1 MVEISI
7 PYLKKLAVF
16 FLATCITCVA
26 DSAKSEIIRY
36 PQVNSVNLAQ
46 LPSLPPS
53 PPPKSLKL
61 GSKGE
66 NVKILQTQL
75 KKLGYYQ
82 EEVNGRY
89 GETTKVAVIA
99 FQKSVNLKPDGITDA
114 NTWTKLQT
122 TTPKQSNQKPKTKP
136 PVVSND
142 KFLTKKRILWLG
154 LGIVSVGAGL
164 WLVMFIVKRSAYI
177 LNDDDLPPLP
187 VNKSAENQT
196 NIYNAVIQAPNNN
209 SLNSHQNNGHIA
221 TEINTVPSVLS
232 WQTSTELTSESKS
245 ESEPDHTP
253 TPNKNPVSE
262 HQTTLDILYLLELLS
277 VLEQNVQ
284 IPANDISELASS
296 NVPGLQKIDPVE
308 ELITSLASNQ
318 PSQRRKAIWELAQS
332 GDSRAIQPLVN
343 LMMQSDSQ
351 QTSLILE
358 AISQIS
364 IRTLKPINRA
374 LISSFQHNNPDVRKN
389 AIRDIT
395 RIYELIHQV
404 YQILRNAVNDPDQDV
419 QETAKWAINKLLPA
433 RRNKPPDN
441 K

>member
-7 PYLKKLAVF
+7 PYFKKLAVF

-36 PQVNSVNLAQ
+36 SQINSTTLAQ

-66 NVKILQTQL
+66 NVKIIQTQL

-82 EEVNGRY
+82 EEVNGIY

-99 FQKSVNLKPDGITDA
+99 FQKSASFKPTGITDA
-114 NTWTKLQT
+114 NTWNKLYT
-122 TTPKQSNQKPKTKP
+122 TQPKQSEQKPKKKP

-142 KFLTKKRILWLG
+142 KFFTKKRILWLG
-154 LGIVSVGAGL
+154 LGIVSVGAGI

-187 VNKSAENQT
+187 INKSSENQG
-196 NIYNAVIQAPNNN
+196 NIYNVVIQEPNNN
-209 SLNSHQNNGHIA
+209 SLTSYQNNGNIV
-221 TEINTVPSVLS
+221 TEINVLPPILSLPPSS
-232 WQTSTELTSESKS
+232 PELTSDLDVNS
-245 ESEPDHTP
+245 ELDH
-253 TPNKNPVSE
+253 NPIPHQNTVTE
-262 HQTTLDILYLLELLS
+262 HQTTLDALYLLELLS
-277 VLEQNVQ
+277 VLEKNVPL
-284 IPANDISELASS
+284 PATDISEIAP
-296 NVPGLQKIDPVE
+296 NGLQKIDPVE

-318 PSQRRKAIWELAQS
+318 PSQRRKAIWELAQT

-389 AIRDIT
+389 AIRDVA

-404 YQILRNAVNDPDQDV
+404 YQLLRNAADDPDEDV